1 MLPVEPILG
10 FDSELANSLIVRG
23 CADGRSAVAARKL
36 LEAMPGFPPGPPT
49 GTTIDF
55 GRQWYFNGGCAY
67 IDSDHLEINVPAHRR
82 SSEHAL
88 LYHAMLRRVRRAQR
102 NVQRTLP
109 PGAVLY
115 VAANS
120 SDGRTAWGS
129 HLSVLVSRETFE
141 NLTCWKPHHA
151 GFFAT
156 HLVTSVLYTGQGM
169 VGAGNKRPACR
180 FQLAQRPDFFVGLAN
195 NDTMVHRG
203 IINTRDDPH
212 CGPELARLHII
223 YYDPTLSPF
232 SARLKAGTTQLLVA
246 MLSENYLDLRLLL
259 DNPVAAAAEISRDL
273 AGRTQFEMAVRGL
286 RMTSLE
292 IQQAFADLAGEFVAE
307 GRAKHVPEAQDIVA
321 NWHDVLDWLRRG
333 DREALAPRCDNW
345 MKLSLL
351 DRLLA
356 KRGLS
361 FTSPEA
367 KLLDARFASLD
378 PDEGLFWLMAGDGRV
393 ESMPSDGLIEH
404 YADSPPEDTRAYLR
418 GKLLEQFGPFVE
430 RVDWSMMEFRIP
442 DAGCW
447 SRIARLD
454 MPDPRQFG
462 RAMVEPVLEGGDDLN
477 GVVDAI
483 HSLGA
488 APAESAMPAECN

>member
-1 MLPVEPILG
+1 MLPITPVLG
-10 FDSELANSLIVRG
+10 LDAELANSLITAG
-23 CADGRSAVAARKL
+23 CSDGRPAVASRRL
-36 LEAMPGFPPGPPT
+36 LEEMPGYPPGPLT
-49 GTTIDF
+49 GTTIEL
-55 GRQWYFNGGCAY
+55 GRRWHANGGSAY
-67 IDSDHLEINVPAHRR
+67 IDTDHLEANVPEHCR

-102 NVQRTLP
+102 SVQQTLA
-109 PGAVLY
+109 PGTVLY

-129 HLSVLVSRETFE
+129 HLSVLVPRTTFE

-169 VGAGNKRPACR
+169 VGAGNKQPACS
-180 FQLAQRPDFFVGLAN
+180 FQLAQRPDFFVALWN

-203 IINTRDDPH
+203 VINTRDDPH
-212 CGPELARLHII
+212 CGPELARLHVI
-223 YYDPTLSPF
+223 YFDPTLSPF
-232 SARLKAGTTQLLVA
+232 AARLKAGTTQLLVA

-259 DNPVAAAAEISRDL
+259 DNPVAAAPEISRDL
-273 AGRTQFEMAVRGL
+273 PCRTRFPMATRGL
-286 RMTSLE
+286 RMTALE
-292 IQQAFADLAGEFVAE
+292 IQQALADLAGDFIAE
-307 GRAKHVPEAQDIVA
+307 GLAEHVPEAREIVA
-321 NWHDVLDWLRRG
+321 DWHDMLDWLRRG
-333 DREALAPRCDNW
+333 DREALAARTDNW
-345 MKLSLL
+345 MKLTLLESLL
-351 DRLLA
+351 ANR
-356 KRGLS
+356 RLS

-378 PDEGLFWLMAGDGRV
+378 PDEGLFWLMAHDGRV
-393 ESMPSDGLIEH
+393 ESMPPDDLIEH

-418 GKLLEQFGPFVE
+418 GKLLERFGPFVE

-454 MPDPRQFG
+454 MPDPRHFG
-462 RAMVEPVLEGGDDLN
+462 RAKVEPVLESGDDLN
-477 GVVDAI
+477 EIVDTL
-483 HSLGA
+483 HSLNATGA
-488 APAESAMPAECN
+488 LPGVPAECK

>member
-1 MLPVEPILG
+1 MLPVEPVLG
-10 FDSELANSLIVRG
+10 LDSELANSLIVPG
-23 CADGRSAVAARKL
+23 CADGRPAVASRML
-36 LEAMPGFPPGPPT
+36 LEAMPGYPPGPLT
-49 GTTIDF
+49 GTTMEF
-55 GRQWYFNGGCAY
+55 GRQWYANGGCAY
-67 IDSDHLEINVPAHRR
+67 IDTDHLEINVPTHRR

-102 NVQRTLP
+102 SVQRTLA

-129 HLSVLVSRETFE
+129 HLSVLVPRATFE

-151 GFFAT
+151 SFFAT

-169 VGAGNKRPACR
+169 VGAGNKQPTCW
-180 FQLAQRPDFFVGLAN
+180 FQLAQRPDFFVALWN

-212 CGPELARLHII
+212 CGPELARLHVI
-223 YYDPTLSPF
+223 YYDPTLSLF
-232 SARLKAGTTQLLVA
+232 AARLKAGTTQLLVA

-259 DNPVAAAAEISRDL
+259 DNPVAAASEISRDL
-273 AGRTQFEMAVRGL
+273 AGRTRFEMAVRGL

-292 IQQAFADLAGEFVAE
+292 IQQAIADLAGEFVAE
-307 GRAKHVPEAQDIVA
+307 GRAQHVPEAKDILA
-321 NWHDVLDWLRRG
+321 DWHDVLDWLRRR
-333 DREALAPRCDNW
+333 DREALAARCDNW
-345 MKLSLL
+345 MKLTLL
-351 DRLLA
+351 EHRLA

-367 KLLDARFASLD
+367 KVLDARFASLD
-378 PDEGLFWLMAGDGRV
+378 PNEGLFWLMVGDGRV
-393 ESMPSDGLIEH
+393 ESMQPDELIEH
-404 YADSPPEDTRAYLR
+404 YADSPPQDTRGYLR
-418 GKLLEQFGPFVE
+418 GKLLERFGPFVE

-454 MPDPRQFG
+454 MPDPREFG
-462 RAMVEPVLEGGDDLN
+462 RVMVKPVLESSDDLN
-477 GVVDAI
+477 EIVDAL
-483 HSLGA
+483 HSLMTDP
-488 APAESAMPAECN
+488 APAVPAECN

>member
-1 MLPVEPILG
+1 MPPVEPDLG
-10 FDSELANSLIVRG
+10 LDSELANSWIVPG
-23 CADGRSAVAARKL
+23 CADGRPGVASRTL
-36 LEAMPGFPPGPPT
+36 LEAMLGYPPGPLT
-49 GTTIDF
+49 GSTIEF
-55 GRQWYFNGGCAY
+55 GRQWYSNGGCAY
-67 IDSDHLEINVPAHRR
+67 IDTDHFEINLPVHRR

-102 NVQRTLP
+102 TVQRTLP

-129 HLSVLVSRETFE
+129 HLSVLVSRATFE
-141 NLTCWKPHHA
+141 NLTCWKPHQA
-151 GFFAT
+151 VFLAT

-169 VGAGNKRPACR
+169 VGAGNKQAACR
-180 FQLAQRPDFFVGLAN
+180 FQLAQRPDFFVALWN

-203 IINTRDDPH
+203 VINTRDDPH

-232 SARLKAGTTQLLVA
+232 AARLKAGTTQLLVA
-246 MLSENYLDLRLLL
+246 MLAENYLDLRLLL
-259 DNPVAAAAEISRDL
+259 DNPVAAASEISRDL
-273 AGRTQFEMAVRGL
+273 AGRTRFEMAVRGL
-286 RMTSLE
+286 RMSALE
-292 IQQAFADLAGEFVAE
+292 IQQAIADLASEFVAE
-307 GRAKHVPEAQDIVA
+307 GRAEHVPEAKDILA
-321 NWHDVLDWLRRG
+321 DWHDVLDWLRRG
-333 DREALAPRCDNW
+333 DREALAARCDNW
-345 MKLSLL
+345 MKITLL
-351 DRLLA
+351 ERLLG

-367 KLLDARFASLD
+367 KVLDARFASLD
-378 PDEGLFWLMAGDGRV
+378 PNEGLFWLMAGEGRV
-393 ESMPSDGLIEH
+393 ASMPPDELIEH

-430 RVDWSMMEFRIP
+430 RVGWSEMEFRIP

-447 SRIARLD
+447 SLIARLD

-462 RAMVEPVLEGGDDLN
+462 RAMVEPVLASSDDLN
-477 GVVDAI
+477 EIVDAL
-483 HSLGA
+483 HSLIPVPPLA
-488 APAESAMPAECN
+488 VPAECN